1 MNKVKNKKAV
11 SGLAF
16 RELKSSRLMNFVIMV
31 SIVLTCVMFTALAT
45 IGGSTMNGF
54 QRQTMRQVGGDRMAG
69 LKYVRQRDYEKVLAD
84 PKTKDVV
91 YRRIVG
97 RVENESLRTINAE
110 VNYVGDENA
119 AKAVFCLPTTGG
131 LPREMD
137 EVATSDL
144 TLAELGIPCELGAT
158 VPLKISIDG
167 EIIEHEFKLCGYWK
181 GDPISMAQMVFVS
194 KAFADEYA
202 PTRAEGYYE
211 GGGTHYAG
219 YWQVDFNFSNSF
231 NIEKKTQKLIERLY
245 QNDDSTIQYGVNW
258 AYSMS
263 TMNLETVST
272 LLVFAMMIFVAGYL
286 IIYNIFQ
293 INISANVRKYGL
305 LKTIGMT
312 RRQIRRLVQI
322 QTSVYCLIGIPIG
335 ILIGL
340 FFGKILFGSFMKILT
355 LDASVEYHLS
365 ALWVVV
371 ICAFAAAFTYLTVMI
386 SCRKPARMAGSV
398 SPMEALRYN
407 ETELETRKDHKKT
420 GKVHPITMA
429 ISNLS
434 RSKKKTVIVILSL
447 SLSLILLNTMVT
459 FFKGVDMDKYVQRLM
474 IGDLQVTNAASVSRD
489 VCRIMPEELSAIKS
503 ADCIKECKA
512 FYWMAATV
520 RLTGKAMEKAEKLY
534 EKHAN
539 AEKWEEKLEEF
550 ERTGDYSTS
559 REFDTFLTLRNLAKG
574 AKYCEKGEVKA
585 DVYGIEPSTLDLINM
600 VQGKPDAAK
609 FATGKYVLVNTAFI
623 LLDDAYRGEDQFYEV
638 GDMLTLETKDGTTK
652 EYEVMAIGDIPY
664 PLSTK
669 TYYEVYAHLILPIT
683 EYETLTTNQNALSAA
698 IFAEDGKEKQA
709 EKFVRSITDQPGSAL
724 LLSNKDSLMAEF
736 EGMVS
741 TFRLIGGAL
750 AGILALIGA
759 LNYINA
765 MVTSMLARRKEFAMM
780 SAVGMTGKQL
790 EGMLIWEGIAYA
802 VGTFVLSSV
811 LGSVVSA
818 VIMRGFE
825 NMSFFYTYHFT
836 LLPIVLGIPF
846 LLVLAVVIPIIAYRH
861 VSRESIVQRLRDTE

>member
-16 RELKSSRLMNFVIMV
+16 HELKSSRLMNFVIMV

-69 LKYVRQRDYEKVLAD
+69 LKYVQQKDYEKVLAD

-119 AKAVFCLPTTGG
+119 AEAVFCLPTTGG

-181 GDPISMAQMVFVS
+181 GDPINSAQMVFVS

-263 TMNLETVST
+263 TMNLETIGT
-272 LLVFAMMIFVAGYL
+272 ILAFAMMIFVAGYL

-312 RRQIRRLVQI
+312 HRQIRRLVRI
-322 QTSVYCLIGIPIG
+322 QTNAYCLIGIPIG

-340 FFGKILFGSFMKILT
+340 FFGKVLFGYFINILT
-355 LDASVEYHLS
+355 LDASAEYHLS
-365 ALWVVV
+365 VFWVVV
-371 ICAFAAAFTYLTVMI
+371 ICVFAAAFTYLTVMI
-386 SCRKPARMAGSV
+386 SCRKPARMAGDV

-407 ETELETRKDHKKT
+407 ETEIKSKKNHKKT
-420 GKVHPITMA
+420 SKVHPITMA
-429 ISNLS
+429 INNLS

-459 FFKGVDMDKYVQRLM
+459 FLKGVDMDKYVQRLM
-474 IGDLQVTNAASVSRD
+474 IGDLQVTNAASVSKD
-489 VCRIMPEELSAIKS
+489 VCRITSEELSAIES
-503 ADCIKECKA
+503 ADSIKECKA
-512 FYWMAATV
+512 FYRFDASI

-534 EKHAN
+534 EKRSN
-539 AEKWEEKLEEF
+539 AEKWEKELEEF
-550 ERTGDYSTS
+550 EKTGKYSTS
-559 REFDTFLTLRNLAKG
+559 REFYFYLDLRNLAKG
-574 AKYCEKGEVKA
+574 AKYREKGVVTA
-585 DVYGIEPSTLDLINM
+585 DVYGIEPGTLDIIN
-600 VQGKPDAAK
+600 VDQGKLDAES
-609 FATGKYVLVNTAFI
+609 FATGKYVLVNTRCI
-623 LLDDAYRGEDQFYEV
+623 LLDDKYRGEDQFYEI
-638 GDMLTLETKDGTTK
+638 GDMLTLETKDGIKK
-652 EYEVMAIGDIPY
+652 EYEVMAIADVPY

-669 TYYEVYAHLILPIT
+669 EYHSVYGHLILPTT
-683 EYETLTTNQNALSAA
+683 EYDTLTSNRSALSAA
-698 IFAEDGKEKQA
+698 IYAEDGKQKEA
-709 EKFVRSITDQPGSAL
+709 EDFMRSITDRPGSPL
-724 LLSNKDSLMAEF
+724 VLNTKESFMKEF
-736 EGMVS
+736 KEMVS
-741 TFRLIGGAL
+741 TFQFIGGAL

-759 LNYINA
+759 LNYVNA
-765 MVTSMLARRKEFAMM
+765 MVTGMLARRKEFAMM
-780 SAVGMTGKQL
+780 SAVGMTGKQM
-790 EGMLIWEGIAYA
+790 EGMLIWEGIVYA
-802 VGTFVLSSV
+802 AGTLTISSV
-811 LGSVVSA
+811 LGSFISA
-818 VIMRGFE
+818 VVMRNFE
-825 NMSFFYTYHFT
+825 SVTFFYTYHFT
-836 LLPIVLGIPF
+836 LLPILFGIPF
-846 LLVLAVVIPIIAYRH
+846 LLALAVVIPIVAYHH
-861 VSRESIVQRLRDTE
+861 VSKESVVQRLRENE

>member
-16 RELKSSRLMNFVIMV
+16 HELKSSRLMNFVIMV

-69 LKYVRQRDYEKVLAD
+69 LKHVRQRDYEKVLAD

-91 YRRIVG
+91 YRRLVG
-97 RVENESLRTINAE
+97 TVKNESLRNINIE
-110 VNYVGDENA
+110 VNFPGDENS
-119 AKAVFCLPTTGG
+119 AKAVFSLPTTGR

-137 EVATSDL
+137 EIATSDL
-144 TLAELGIPCELGAT
+144 ALAELGIPCELGAI
-158 VPLKISIDG
+158 VPLTISIDG
-167 EIIEHEFKLCGYWK
+167 EVIEQEFKLSGFWE
-181 GDPISMAQMVFVS
+181 GDPISMAQMLFVS
-194 KAFADEYA
+194 EAFADKYA
-202 PTRAEGYYE
+202 PTPDEDFYSRGA
-211 GGGTHYAG
+211 TQYAG

-231 NIEKKTQKLIERLY
+231 NIEGKTIKLVERLY
-245 QNDDSTIQYGVNW
+245 QKDSYAVQYGVNW

-263 TMNLETVST
+263 SMDFDTVWMM
-272 LLVFAMMIFVAGYL
+272 LLFAMMIFVAGYL

-322 QTSVYCLIGIPIG
+322 QTRVYCLIGIPVG

-340 FFGKILFGSFMKILT
+340 FFGKILFGSFINVLT
-355 LDASVEYHLS
+355 LDASVEYHLN
-365 ALWVVV
+365 AFWVVV
-371 ICAFAAAFTYLTVMI
+371 VSVFAAAFTYLTVMI
-386 SCRKPARMAGSV
+386 SCRKPASMAGNA

-407 ETELETRKDHKKT
+407 ETEIKTKKDHKKT

-429 ISNLS
+429 LSNLL

-474 IGDLQVTNAASVSRD
+474 IGDLQVTNASSVSGY
-489 VCRIMPEELSAIKS
+489 VSRIKPEEIKAMKN
-503 ADCIKECKA
+503 ADSIRECDA
-512 FYWMAATV
+512 FYRMPASV

-550 ERTGDYSTS
+550 ERTGDYVTS

-574 AKYCEKGEVKA
+574 AEYSEKGVVTA
-585 DVYGIEPSTLDLINM
+585 DVYGIEPSALDLIS
-600 VQGKPDAAK
+600 VDHGTLDAEK
-609 FATGKYVLVNTAFI
+609 FATGKYVLVNTAYTQ
-623 LLDDAYRGEDQFYEV
+623 LESAYRGEDQFYEV
-638 GDMLTLETKDGTTK
+638 GDMLTMETKDGITK
-652 EYEVMAIGDIPY
+652 EYEVMAIADVPY

-669 TYYEVYAHLILPIT
+669 IFYSVYAHLILPIT
-683 EYETLTTNQNALSAA
+683 EYETLGSNQNALSAV
-698 IFAEDGKEKQA
+698 IFAEEGREKEA
-709 EKFVRSITDQPGSAL
+709 EEFVRSITDQPGTSL
-724 LLSNKDSLMAEF
+724 ILSNKETVMAEF
-736 EGMVS
+736 EDMVS
-741 TFRLIGGAL
+741 AFRIMGGSL

-802 VGTFVLSSV
+802 IGTLAASAV
-811 LGSVVSA
+811 LGSFISA
-818 VIMRGFE
+818 VLMRGFE
-825 NMSFFYTYHFT
+825 RITFFYTYHFT
-836 LLPIVLGIPF
+836 LLPILLGIPF
-846 LLVLAVVIPIIAYRH
+846 LLSLAVVIPIIAYHH
-861 VSRESIVQRLRDTE
+861 VSKESVVQRLRENE